1 MNKSSRA
8 SARARTPPF
17 LNQRI
22 FLAGSIVAFGKLA
35 GMMDSKPLS
44 LPGRDQLNL
53 AMLAT
58 CALGMAAFLDP
69 ALAGTTGMAGDAIQL
84 GSLGVAAAVSSLLG
98 WHLTASIGKYS
109 VRGIKEG
116 NQKGLISCLFFREQE
131 ARICPW

>member
-1 MNKSSRA
+1 M
-8 SARARTPPF
+8 
-17 LNQRI
+17 
-22 FLAGSIVAFGKLA
+22 AFGKLA

-69 ALAGTTGMAGDAIQL
+69 ALAGTTGMAADAVQL

-116 NQKGLISCLFFREQE
+116 SGEVSSRAFFFREQE
-131 ARICPW
+131 VRICLW